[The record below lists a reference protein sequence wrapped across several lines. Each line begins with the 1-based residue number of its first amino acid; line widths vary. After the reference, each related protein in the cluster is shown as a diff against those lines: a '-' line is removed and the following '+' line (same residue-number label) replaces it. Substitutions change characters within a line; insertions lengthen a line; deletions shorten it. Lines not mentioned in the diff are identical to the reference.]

1 MSSPQSLANTLA
13 RTSFFSGLD
22 EDELLTLA
30 AHARST
36 HYEQGQSILTQGQPA
51 EAFYLIIE
59 GRVAVEVPTPEDALA
74 VQELGPGD
82 ILGVSWM
89 VPPYYWRFSAH
100 AVTDVNAIRFD
111 GRELRID
118 AGLDRKLHDDL
129 LTRMVNVMAQR
140 LQAARMQMVELH
152 RTIRAK

>member
-1 MSSPQSLANTLA
+1 MSSPQSLASTLA
-13 RTSFFSGLD
+13 ATDVFSGLD

-30 AHARST
+30 VHAHSAHFEAGT
-36 HYEQGQSILTQGQPA
+36 EILHQGQPA
-51 EAFYLIIE
+51 EEFYLIVE
-59 GRVAVEVPTPEDALA
+59 GRVRVEVDTPEEPIT

-82 ILGVSWM
+82 VLGVSWM

-100 AVTDVNAIRFD
+100 AVDTVNAIVFD
-111 GRELRID
+111 GKELRID

-140 LQAARMQMVELH
+140 LQAARMQIVELH
-152 RTIRAK
+152 RSLSD